1 MIHDFRRSLVLQLAW
16 PLAATLLASFAVATG
31 VSIVVGR
38 RAIMGQM
45 TDSLRSEGLVVLSEV
60 QHFLDQR
67 LVEVELWSADSAL
80 DDVLIDD
87 RDLRVQNHLLR
98 LQRAFPSHY
107 LELNVLE
114 RSGSVLAS
122 TQRGRIGLPLDLTP
136 FDLQPIDRSAARASR
151 VVVLPNG
158 DAALVFVHP
167 IRSRLRSDAI
177 GTFVAFV
184 AWKPIEEI
192 MGRHREGSRVDEF
205 AVLLDPS
212 GSLLAGRALLAGP
225 APAEIAAAIRRP
237 ATVMHASVGD
247 RGRFLLM
254 AVEAGPAE
262 SRLGRPFH
270 VVAFR
275 EDGASS
281 SVMRIFVSSV
291 VVAAL
296 VGLVLAAGT
305 SFVLAKR
312 ASRRLH
318 LLMDTTRRI
327 AKGDLSH
334 RVQGLGDDELGELAS
349 CLNAMSDELAT
360 ARSGLERLVESRT
373 MALRERTDALEES
386 EARKSAIVASSLD
399 GIVTFGADGRVQ
411 EFNAAAER
419 IFGVP
424 HQDAMRLFITDL
436 IVPPSFVANEDAFI
450 KYLKTEDELM
460 IDRRHETF
468 GRRPAGGQFRLEL
481 TITRIRTGGAPLF
494 TAFVRD
500 ITEQARVEHQLREAK
515 VNAEQTVRA
524 KAEFL
529 TNMSHEI
536 RTPMKGVVGV
546 TDLLSK
552 TDLNPVQCEY
562 VDIIRGAAGALVSV
576 IDDILDFSRIEA
588 GKLQLEHAPFD
599 PRVEVEHLID
609 LLAPQAHAKGL
620 ELSAVLPPGLP
631 SCVFGDPARVRQVL
645 FNLLNNAVRFTSSGE
660 VIIRAIP
667 RSDAIEFEVADTG
680 IGIARDA
687 LDRVFKPFA
696 QVDASA
702 PKWGRGTGLGLA
714 ISKHLV
720 EAMGGRISVRS
731 QEGHGSQFFVSLPV
745 ETSVGPADHRLPEA
759 VGKSALVA
767 SAHPT
772 IRLVVRRHLEAFG
785 FDVDDVADASEL
797 WPSIHHSR
805 ASAYALAV
813 VDVELLEPSLDRDV
827 LRGAPPL
834 IVLVPVA
841 GEAHDSTRL
850 MRSCDQLLSKPVKR
864 GPVHATVVA
873 ALAADARSREP
884 RSMSV

>member
-1 MIHDFRRSLVLQLAW
+1 MIRDFRRSLVLQLAW
-16 PLAATLLASFAVATG
+16 PLAATMLASFAVATG
-31 VSIVVGR
+31 VSIIVGR
-38 RAIMGQM
+38 RAIMGQ
-45 TDSLRSEGLVVLSEV
+45 TTASLRSEGLVVLSEV

-67 LVEVELWSADSAL
+67 LVEVELWSADAAM
-80 DDVLIDD
+80 DDVLIGD

-98 LQRAFPSHY
+98 LQRAFPTHY
-107 LELNVLE
+107 LELSVLDP
-114 RSGSVLAS
+114 SASVLAS
-122 TQRGRIGLPLDLTP
+122 TQRGRIGLPLDLAP
-136 FDLQPIDRSAARASR
+136 FALQPIDGSMARASR
-151 VVVLPNG
+151 LVVLPNG
-158 DAALVFVHP
+158 NAALVFVHP

-184 AWKPIEEI
+184 AWKPVEEI
-192 MGRHREGSRVDEF
+192 MGRHRAENRGDEF

-212 GSLLAGRALLAGP
+212 GNLLAGRALLGGAPSP
-225 APAEIAAAIRRP
+225 AIDAAIRRP
-237 ATVMHASVGD
+237 GTVMHASVGD
-247 RGRFLLM
+247 RGRFVLM
-254 AVEAGPAE
+254 AVEAGPAR

-275 EDGASS
+275 DESTTA

-291 VVAAL
+291 MVAAL
-296 VGLVLAAGT
+296 VGLVLAGGT
-305 SFVLAKR
+305 SFVLAKG

-318 LLMDTTRRI
+318 QLMDTTRRI

-334 RVQGLGDDELGELAS
+334 RVRGLGHDELGELAS
-349 CLNAMSDELAT
+349 CLNAMSDELAA

-399 GIVTFGADGRVQ
+399 GIITFGSDGRVL
-411 EFNAAAER
+411 EFNPAAER

-424 HQDAMRLFITDL
+424 RQDAMRLFITDL
-436 IVPPSFVANEDAFI
+436 IVPPSFVTNEDAFL

-460 IDRRHETF
+460 VDRRHETF
-468 GRRPAGGQFRLEL
+468 GRRPASGQFRLEL

-500 ITEQARVEHQLREAK
+500 ITEQTRVEHQLREAK

-529 TNMSHEI
+529 ANMSHEI

-552 TDLNPVQCEY
+552 TELNPVQGEY
-562 VDIIRGAAGALVSV
+562 VEIIRCSAGALVGV

-599 PRVEVEHLID
+599 PRLEVEHLID
-609 LLAPQAHAKGL
+609 LLAPHAHAKGL
-620 ELSAVLPPGLP
+620 ELSAVVAPGVP

-645 FNLLNNAVRFTSSGE
+645 LNLLNNAVRFTSAGE
-660 VIIRAIP
+660 VIIRVTP

-680 IGIARDA
+680 IGITREA
-687 LDRVFKPFA
+687 LNRVFKPFA
-696 QVDASA
+696 QIDGSA
-702 PKWGRGTGLGLA
+702 PMRGRGTGLGLA

-731 QEGHGSQFFVSLPV
+731 QDGHGTQFFVSLPI
-745 ETSVGPADHRLPEA
+745 ETSVGPADDRLAEA
-759 VGKSALVA
+759 EGRSALVA
-767 SAHPT
+767 SAHAT
-772 IRLVVRRHLEAFG
+772 IRLVVRRHLEALG
-785 FDVDDVADASEL
+785 FRVDDVSDASAL
-797 WPSIHHSR
+797 WQAIEDSSHGG
-805 ASAYALAV
+805 YALAV
-813 VDVELLEPSLDRDV
+813 VDVEMPAFSLNGDAA
-827 LRGAPPL
+827 RGAPPL
-834 IVLVPVA
+834 IMLVPVA
-841 GEAHDSTRL
+841 GAAHESTRL
-850 MRSCDQLLSKPVKR
+850 MRPCDQFLSKPVKR
-864 GPVHATVVA
+864 GSVHATVVA

-884 RSMSV
+884 RSIPV